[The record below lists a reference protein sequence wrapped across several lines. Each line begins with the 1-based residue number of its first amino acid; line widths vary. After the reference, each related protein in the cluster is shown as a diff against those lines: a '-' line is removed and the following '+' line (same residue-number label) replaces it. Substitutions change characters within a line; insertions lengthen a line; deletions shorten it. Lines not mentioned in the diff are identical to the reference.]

1 VASLQREP
9 EDQWSLRDGQGKV
22 LATVDQ
28 VFVAAGA
35 GASTLLSDLPFVPVR
50 GQASWTESGAL
61 HTAAAWGGYAVPTR
75 SGVLYGATHDRGET
89 QTDIRADDNERNRA
103 VLEAGLPILAGQLE
117 GQAVGARASLRATV
131 PDQLPVV
138 GQMPD
143 QPGLMVLGALGSR
156 GFTLAP
162 LLAEHLVALSLG
174 RPSPLPRAVI
184 KALEP
189 GRFAERQ
196 RRRS

>member
-1 VASLQREP
+1 M
-9 EDQWSLRDGQGKV
+9 RDGHGKI

-75 SGVLYGATHDRGET
+75 SGLLYGATHDRGDT
-89 QTDIRADDNERNRA
+89 QTDIRPDDNDRNRA

-117 GQAVGARASLRATV
+117 GQAVRARASLRATV

-174 RPSPLPRAVI
+174 RPSSLPRAVI

>member
-1 VASLQREP
+1 
-9 EDQWSLRDGQGKV
+9 
-22 LATVDQ
+22 
-28 VFVAAGA
+28 
-35 GASTLLSDLPFVPVR
+35 
-50 GQASWTESGAL
+50 
-61 HTAAAWGGYAVPTR
+61 VPTR

-89 QTDIRADDNERNRA
+89 QTDIRAKDNDRNRD
-103 VLEAGLPILAGQLE
+103 VLQTSLPILAGQLE
-117 GQAVGARASLRATV
+117 GQAVQARASLRATV
-131 PDQLPVV
+131 PDQLPVA
-138 GQMPD
+138 GQIPD

-162 LLAEHLVALSLG
+162 LLAEHLVSVTLG

-196 RRRS
+196 RRQS